1 MAEISFYNVKK
12 NYRNSL
18 EVSAILALFIMIL
31 LFKLYPFSKTV
42 VKPIAGKEDLIEL
55 DDAIELPDN
64 RKEEELPQKK
74 SEPTTPKTKVAKTY
88 TEIAIN
94 KEIEVTLAPPKEKI
108 KLESQDID
116 KGDLL
121 TLDKQGK
128 FKNKETNTKSTEKD
142 GKSNAPKDNVYYT
155 AVPYMPVPIG
165 GFEAIQ
171 SKAVFPQAA
180 KDAGV
185 SGTVYVTAFIDELGN
200 VASVVLTKGIHPACD
215 NSAISAVRRTKFSPG
230 KKDGKPVKVQML
242 IPVNFR

>member
-1 MAEISFYNVKK
+1 MTGSYYNLKRTYRQSLEIS
-12 NYRNSL
+12 
-18 EVSAILALFIMIL
+18 AIFVLFLMII
-31 LFKLYPFSKTV
+31 LFRLYPFSKSVTNPLA
-42 VKPIAGKEDLIEL
+42 KGEDLIEL

-74 SEPTTPKTKVAKTY
+74 SEPTVLKPKITK
-88 TEIAIN
+88 TETEVAIN
-94 KEIEVTLAPPKEKI
+94 KEIEVTLTPPKEKI

-142 GKSNAPKDNVYYT
+142 GKTNSPKDNVYYT

-165 GFEAIQ
+165 GYEAIQ

-200 VASVVLTKGIHPACD
+200 VTSVVLTKGIHSACD
-215 NSAISAVRRTKFSPG
+215 NSALSAIRRTKFSPG

-242 IPVNFR
+242 IPVNFK